1 MLRARLQRLWARLRA
16 RDDSEHEQALIRIAV
31 AFVMYFYLLAIPHE
45 PDEHETI
52 VLWVTV
58 IFLADLV
65 AAIGILVHIVYRPAI
80 NPRRRMFAIFVDSLA
95 PTSTMLVG
103 GPSASAL
110 YPMLLWIILGHGFRY
125 GRPYLWAA
133 AGLSLVLFGGVV
145 LLSPAWRADSRHS
158 RARSWRR
165 S

>member
-1 MLRARLQRLWARLRA
+1 MT
-16 RDDSEHEQALIRIAV
+16 
-31 AFVMYFYLLAIPHE
+31 P
-45 PDEHETI
+45 I
-52 VLWVTV
+52 VFWVTV

-65 AAIGILVHIVYRPAI
+65 AGMAILIDIVRRPAI
-80 NPRRRMFAIFVDSLA
+80 NPRRRLCAIFVDSLA

-133 AGLSLVLFGGVV
+133 AGLSLIMFGAVV
-145 LLSPAWRADSRHS
+145 VLSPAWRAIPALSAALVASLGILPIYFAVSCASLPPRS
-158 RARSWRR
+158 TGRRRQVGLRATSWRR
-165 S
+165 